1 MKILMLTPYLPYP
14 PSSGGQVRSYN
25 LLKHLGKKHE
35 ISLVSLIKTD
45 EEKQFVDHLKDYC
58 KKIYVCKRS
67 ESPWTFKNI
76 TQSIFGYYPFLIVR
90 NLSSEAKKI
99 ISHLIET
106 NKYDLIHAE
115 TFYIMPHIPETHI
128 PILLVEQT
136 IEYRVYQHFIKSI
149 RFPLLKILFYL
160 DIVKLKIWE
169 KKYWKKADLVVAVSE
184 TDKNKMHELL
194 PDLTIKIIPNGAGED
209 LIGLF
214 QKEKKVDKPIFLY
227 QGNFSW
233 LQNVEAAEILAR
245 SIFPRIKRKIPQ
257 SICVITGQ
265 KAQEKISYLKK
276 HEIKIIDIMSSQ
288 TEQVKKGYQE
298 ASVFLAPIKG
308 PGGTRLKILGAM
320 AAGLPVIS
328 SQVGIEGLDV
338 TDNENILIAKNED
351 EFVQKTVN
359 LLNNQALYNKI
370 RINARKLIDE
380 KYNWQKI
387 SKDLE
392 KIYLG
397 LKKIKRKRVEKMS
410 I

>member
-1 MKILMLTPYLPYP
+1 MLTPYLPYP

-25 LLKHLGKKHE
+25 LLKHLGKKHT
-35 ISLVSLIKTD
+35 IYLVSLIKTD
-45 EEKQFVDHLKDYC
+45 EEKQFVDHLKEYC
-58 KKIYVCKRS
+58 EKIYVCKRS

-76 TQSIFGYYPFLIVR
+76 MQSVFGLYPFLIVR
-90 NLSSEAKKI
+90 NFSPEAKKI
-99 ISHLIET
+99 ISHLINT
-106 NKYDLIHAE
+106 HKYDLIHAE
-115 TFYIMPHIPETHI
+115 TFYIMPHIPDTTI

-136 IEYRVYQHFIKSI
+136 IEYRVYQHFVKSM
-149 RFPLLKILFYL
+149 RFALLKLLFYL
-160 DIVKLKIWE
+160 DIAKLKTWE

-184 TDKNKMHELL
+184 TDKNKMRELL

-209 LIGLF
+209 LITLF
-214 QKEKKVDKPIFLY
+214 QKEKKVDKPVFLY

-245 SIFPRIKRKIPQ
+245 SIFPRIKKKIPDAVC
-257 SICVITGQ
+257 SITGQ
-265 KAQEKISYLKK
+265 KAQEKIGHLKK
-276 HEIKIIDIMSSQ
+276 YGVRINNIDSSQ
-288 TEQVKKGYQE
+288 TNEVIKGYQE

-338 TDNENILIAKNED
+338 TDNENIIIAKNED
-351 EFVQKTVN
+351 EFVQKTVD
-359 LLNNQALYNKI
+359 LLNNQTLYNKI
-370 RINARKLIDE
+370 RVNARKLIEE

-392 KIYLG
+392 KIYMG
-397 LKKIKRKRVEKMS
+397 LRKS
-410 I
+410 